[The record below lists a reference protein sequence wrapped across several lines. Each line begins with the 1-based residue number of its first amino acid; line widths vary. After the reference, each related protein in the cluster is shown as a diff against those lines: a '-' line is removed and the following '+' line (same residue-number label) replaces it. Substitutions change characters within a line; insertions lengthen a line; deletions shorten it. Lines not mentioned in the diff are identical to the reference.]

1 MNDTLVNEEY
11 CGFASIVVVAKE
23 CEPVWMAVANRG

>member
-11 CGFASIVVVAKE
+11 CGFASIVVAKE